1 MSNCETADTT
11 GQAKFCQTVDN
22 LKFWGKK
29 TEQVPCKKIKQNNT
43 YPL

>member
-1 MSNCETADTT
+1 MSNCETADAT
-11 GQAKFCQTVDN
+11 GQAKFCQTMDN

-29 TEQVPCKKIKQNNT
+29 QSKCLVKKIKQNNT